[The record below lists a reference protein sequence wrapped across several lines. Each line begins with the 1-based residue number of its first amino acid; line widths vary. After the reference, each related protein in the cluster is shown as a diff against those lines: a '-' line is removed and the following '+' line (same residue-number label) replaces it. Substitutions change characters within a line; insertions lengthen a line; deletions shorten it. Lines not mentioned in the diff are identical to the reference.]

1 MAWNVI
7 AFDLV
12 LLFAL
17 VAWMAWSYVADK
29 RKLK

>member
-17 VAWMAWSYVADK
+17 VAWMAWSYVSDK